1 MGQKAQPKGHDTGIV
16 RIKTHS
22 HRQRFFSLYVA
33 RLCTVK
39 TLVGVPTAVALVLL
53 VDRTSGHIFTKCN
66 TELQLVQHW
75 LEIITNLLANKN
87 I

>member
-16 RIKTHS
+16 RIKARS
-22 HRQRFFSLYVA
+22 PRQRFFSLNVA
-33 RLCTVK
+33 RLCCVK

-66 TELQLVQHW
+66 TELQLVQH
-75 LEIITNLLANKN
+75 
-87 I
+87 